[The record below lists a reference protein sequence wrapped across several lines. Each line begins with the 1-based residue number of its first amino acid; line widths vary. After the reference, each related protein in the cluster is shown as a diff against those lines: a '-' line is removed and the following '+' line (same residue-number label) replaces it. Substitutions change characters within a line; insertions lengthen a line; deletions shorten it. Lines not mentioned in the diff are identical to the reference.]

1 MFHRLTSK
9 QLLGIVSAVYFCM
22 SLYLYNKY
30 GVKIMNDS
38 PRYLSYTENL
48 SGGFYFDP
56 LNFWYISYV
65 FFIAFIKLFSE
76 NHAIII
82 LAQYILGFVATFSIF
97 GVTKRLTNNLKLAF
111 LSALIFIFFP
121 DNLNWHSYVLT
132 ESFYCSIL
140 SITFYLLIK
149 ASQEKRTLDYIIAT
163 FFILISFFSKP
174 TSPALII
181 ALAFPIVWQ
190 WLRSPPQRVWK
201 FASLVVAGVVLVF
214 LANTMISSHR
224 VMLIYENGDIIF
236 AMHEF
241 PTHPHH
247 DWMTIEVPKD
257 LYKPPVDQPLLQQM
271 GSFVISNPLYFS
283 KLFFGKMIMYVS
295 HIRTYWSWPH
305 NIAMMT
311 MLWPLY
317 FFSLKAIRRRLV
329 ARYFS
334 IASIVYFVTH
344 TMVVSGT
351 WADWDGRFFVP
362 LIPLVV
368 VLGTIGLGDFLIM
381 KRKIKTIN

>member
-1 MFHRLTSK
+1 MFDRITTK
-9 QLLGIVSAVYFCM
+9 QLLGIVSIVYFGV
-22 SLYLYNKY
+22 SIYLYSKY

-38 PRYLSYTENL
+38 PRYLTYADNL
-48 SGGFYFDP
+48 SGGVYFDP

-65 FFIAFIKLFSE
+65 FFVAFIKLFSA
-76 NHAIII
+76 NHAAII
-82 LAQYILGFVATFSIF
+82 LAQYVLGFVATLSIF
-97 GVTKRLTNNLKLAF
+97 SATNRLTSNTKVAF
-111 LSALIFIFFP
+111 LAALIFILFP
-121 DNLNWHSYVLT
+121 DNLSWHSYVLT

-140 SITFYLLIK
+140 SVTFYLIIRT
-149 ASQEKRTLDYIIAT
+149 SQERRKVDYVITA
-163 FFILISFFSKP
+163 FFILVSFFSKP
-174 TSPALII
+174 TSPALLI
-181 ALAFPIVWQ
+181 ALAFPF
-190 WLRSPPQRVWK
+190 VWK
-201 FASLVVAGVVLVF
+201 WLKTPPRILWKFTSLVAAGVVLLF

-247 DWMTIEVPKD
+247 DWMTVDIPED

-271 GSFVISNPLYFS
+271 GTFMISNPLYFS

-305 NIAMMT
+305 NIIMIA

-317 FFSLKAIRRRLV
+317 FFSIQAIRRRLV
-329 ARYFS
+329 SRYFAT
-334 IASIVYFVTH
+334 ASIVYFVTH
-344 TMVVSGT
+344 TLVISGT

-368 VLGTIGLGDFLIM
+368 VVGTIGLGDFL
-381 KRKIKTIN
+381 KLKAEAETTN